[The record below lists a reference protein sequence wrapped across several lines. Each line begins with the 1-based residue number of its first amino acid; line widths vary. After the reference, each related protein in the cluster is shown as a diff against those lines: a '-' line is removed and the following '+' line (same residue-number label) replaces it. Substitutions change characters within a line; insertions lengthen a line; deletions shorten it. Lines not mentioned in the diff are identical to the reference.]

1 MEKLQIVIFFRAQR
15 ISPLREA
22 AAAHAAKK
30 EYFMQKFLKQLFTA
44 PHSRRAMF
52 FVLFAAVMLLNSS
65 PELRANALYLIA
77 DGDAVRRGSYAPC
90 R

>member
-1 MEKLQIVIFFRAQR
+1 
-15 ISPLREA
+15 
-22 AAAHAAKK
+22 
-30 EYFMQKFLKQLFTA
+30 MQKFLKQLFTA

-77 DGDAVRRGSYAPC
+77 DGDAVSVLDGTTDIPQERVIVTGAQSTDAEVTPC

>member
-1 MEKLQIVIFFRAQR
+1 
-15 ISPLREA
+15 
-22 AAAHAAKK
+22 
-30 EYFMQKFLKQLFTA
+30 MQKFLKQLFTA

-77 DGDAVRRGSYAPC
+77 DGDAVSVLDGTTDIPQERVIVTGAQSADCLLYTSPSPRDS
-90 R
+90 